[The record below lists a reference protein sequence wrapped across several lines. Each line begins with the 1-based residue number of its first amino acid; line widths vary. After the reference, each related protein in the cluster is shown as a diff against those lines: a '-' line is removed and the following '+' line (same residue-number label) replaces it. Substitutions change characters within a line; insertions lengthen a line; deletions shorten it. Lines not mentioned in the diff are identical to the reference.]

1 LVPESRTGK
10 PDVNQI
16 GANLIDAVT
25 GDLPKEE
32 PESDKNPA
40 AVPLGRLGGL
50 KSGKARTANILPLAR
65 HARRMG
71 EVAK

>member
-40 AVPLGRLGGL
+40 AVARLGGL